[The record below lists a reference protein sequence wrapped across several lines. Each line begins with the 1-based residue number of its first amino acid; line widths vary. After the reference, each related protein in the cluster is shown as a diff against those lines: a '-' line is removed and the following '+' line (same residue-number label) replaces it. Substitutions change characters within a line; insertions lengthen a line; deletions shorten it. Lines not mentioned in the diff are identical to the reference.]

1 MDNDESALYKKLGQ
15 CFFDCMTDILDDNS
29 AVMVNGFKS
38 LKYPILVYGI
48 DFPIFVPKSKL
59 SKICGDINSRIVQA
73 SQLLDDIDIVQ
84 CYPHL
89 NIERNRAGLVTYKV
103 DKINDRWGKRFEII
117 DNILAFE
124 IIDDG
129 VRTTR
134 FYFCIL
140 NPYYSEYN
148 Y

>member
-1 MDNDESALYKKLGQ
+1 
-15 CFFDCMTDILDDNS
+15 MTDILDNNS
-29 AVMVNGFKS
+29 ASMVSGFKS

-48 DFPIFVPKSKL
+48 DFPIFVAQSKI
-59 SKICGDINSRIVQA
+59 SKICDDINSRIIQA
-73 SQLLDDIDIVQ
+73 SKILDDIDIVQ
-84 CYPHL
+84 CYPHINL
-89 NIERNRAGLVTYKV
+89 ENTVTYKV
-103 DKINDRWGKRFEII
+103 DKINTSWGGRFKIV

-124 IIDDG
+124 LIHDG